1 MQFHLRKRYKH
12 FARYREITNILVRHG
27 FGYLAHQLGLTEFLS
42 FGRRYKLA
50 RRFPDE
56 GPLKIVERPSP
67 PERLRRVLEELGPTF
82 IKLGQVL
89 STRSDLLSPE
99 YIAEL
104 EKLQDQVPPFP
115 FAQVRERIQ
124 MELGVPLEEIFIH
137 FDATPLAAASIG
149 QVHRA
154 NLRDGRPVV
163 VKVQR
168 PGTEKTLLTDVEI
181 LYDVARLVDRHGP
194 WREFYR
200 FEEMVEEFE
209 KILREEM
216 DFTVEGRHANTFRQH
231 FAGDNT
237 VYFPIVYWDYTTSK
251 VLTMEY
257 IEGVKMTHPEEL
269 TRRGI
274 DRRVVARHLADALLR
289 QILLHGFFHG
299 DPHPGN
305 LAALPDGR
313 IAFMDFGIVGRLTE
327 EMREKIGAL
336 VLGLV
341 RRSTAQVVQA
351 VEALGVVP
359 PHVDRAALHRDID
372 ALREKYY
379 EIPLSRISLAESLG
393 DVMAVAFKH
402 RIRVPTQFTLLV
414 KSLVTAEGVVAQ
426 LDPDLSIVEIAR
438 PMGKRLLARRFSL
451 PGIKRLLLE
460 HLEDYH
466 QLLTRL
472 PHRLDRVLDL
482 AAGGELKI
490 KAVNPDLDRMFGQL
504 NAMVNRLVLGILL
517 GSLIVGSSLL
527 LGRGY
532 TILWGLPV
540 AEAAF
545 VVGGVLG
552 VALIFSILRSRRF

>member
-1 MQFHLRKRYKH
+1 MQLHLRKRYKH
-12 FARYREITNILVRHG
+12 FARYREIANVLMRHG
-27 FGYLAHQLGLTEFLS
+27 FGYLAHQLGLTEFLG
-42 FGRRYKLA
+42 FYRRLKLV
-50 RRFPDE
+50 RQTPDK
-56 GPLKIVERPSP
+56 GPLRFTARPSP
-67 PERLRRVLEELGPTF
+67 AERLRLVLEELGPTF

-89 STRSDLLSPE
+89 STRSDLLAPE

-104 EKLQDQVPPFP
+104 EKLQDRVPPFP
-115 FAQVRERIQ
+115 FARVRERIQ
-124 MELGVPLEEIFIH
+124 MELGLPLEEIFAH
-137 FDATPLAAASIG
+137 FEATPLAAASIG

-168 PGTEKTLLTDVEI
+168 PGTEKILSTDIEI

-194 WREFYR
+194 WRQIYR
-200 FEEMVEEFE
+200 FEELVEEFE

-216 DFTVEGRHANTFRQH
+216 DFTVEGRHAETFRQY
-231 FAGDNT
+231 FTGDTT
-237 VYFPIVYWDYTTSK
+237 VYFPVVHWDYTTRK

-257 IEGVKMTHPEEL
+257 VDGVKLTDPEEL
-269 TRRGI
+269 ASRGI
-274 DRRVVARHLADALLR
+274 DRRVVARNLADALLR

-305 LAALPDGR
+305 LAALPGNR
-313 IAFMDFGIVGRLTE
+313 IAFMDFGIVGRLNDE
-327 EMREKIGAL
+327 VREKIGAL

-341 RRSTAQVVQA
+341 RRSTPQVVRA
-351 VEALGVVP
+351 VEDLGVVP
-359 PHVDRAALHRDID
+359 PHVDRAVLHRDID
-372 ALREKYY
+372 TLREKYY

-393 DVMAVAFKH
+393 DVMKVAFKH

-414 KSLVTAEGVVAQ
+414 KALVTAEGLVAQ
-426 LDPDLSIVEIAR
+426 LDPELSIVEIAR

-451 PGIKRLLLE
+451 PGIKRLVLE
-460 HLEDYH
+460 HLGDYH

-482 AAGGELKI
+482 VAGGELKI

-540 AEAAF
+540 VEAGF
-545 VVGGVLG
+545 IVGGVLG
-552 VALIFSILRSRRF
+552 VVLIFSILRSRRF